1 MRITVTL
8 YRIVPRHLILQRV
21 VPISESF
28 PSQNQVNYKTFMPL
42 LGKSKRALFERN
54 SDRGEWSCCS
64 SSEDDQ
70 SVSEICLFT

>member
-42 LGKSKRALFERN
+42 LGKSKVYWVLFEK
-54 SDRGEWSCCS
+54 
-64 SSEDDQ
+64 
-70 SVSEICLFT
+70 